1 MNTHRL
7 LLIDDD
13 RTLTSLLGDQLRS
26 VGYAIEVAN
35 DGDQGLQ
42 RVMGQQPDLIVLDVM
57 MPGTDGWEVLERLGG
72 RSSCPVI
79 MLTAK
84 DQEFD
89 KLRAFQLGVDD
100 YVTKPFS
107 FAEFTARIGAV
118 LARAGRQ
125 GESQELIVTGDLQ
138 IDLAKRRVTRRGS
151 PIDLTPT
158 EFRLLEVLSR
168 NHDVPVPSEAL
179 LDQVWGSDY
188 AGEIEHVKHFIWS
201 LRRKL
206 EVDPGDPQH
215 LLTERG
221 FGYRLV

>member
-1 MNTHRL
+1 MT
-7 LLIDDD
+7 
-13 RTLTSLLGDQLRS
+13 TLTSLLGDQLRS

-42 RVMGQQPDLIVLDVM
+42 RVMAQQPDLIVLDVM

-72 RSSCPVI
+72 RSTCPVI

-107 FAEFTARIGAV
+107 FAELTARIGAV

-138 IDLAKRRVTRRGS
+138 IDLVKRRLTRGGS

-168 NHDVPVPSEAL
+168 NRDVPVPSEAL
-179 LDQVWGSDY
+179 LEQVWGPDY
-188 AGEIEHVKHFIWS
+188 AGGFEHGQRYIWA

-206 EVDPGDPQH
+206 EA
-215 LLTERG
+215 
-221 FGYRLV
+221 